1 MRPRGSP
8 YPSVHANMSIIN
20 VYTATPL
27 RVHPAGSCVSSMMIP
42 VRPDLLIVG
51 LGHCARVRHSSR
63 LLRHSVPYP
72 GKPNSSASSDRLRQ
86 LVPASTEQICLDRG
100 FGCRRGVNAHLF
112 AFFYTRY
119 LHAIRRTVGPCVG
132 SAGHS
137 CHLAHRRVRLRRKL

>member
-51 LGHCARVRHSSR
+51 LGHCPSPAQFDAASPFRAISGEAELECV
-63 LLRHSVPYP
+63 LRQTPSD
-72 GKPNSSASSDRLRQ
+72 GSAEYGADLPRPRLRMQ
-86 LVPASTEQICLDRG
+86 AWSQCTSLR
-100 FGCRRGVNAHLF
+100 
-112 AFFYTRY
+112 FFLQRY

-137 CHLAHRRVRLRRKL
+137 CHQAHRRVRLRRKL